1 MDNKKLVPQIRFK
14 GYSDEWEKNII
25 GNIMNVTSVKR
36 VHQAEWKSSGVRF
49 LRARDIVLEQQGKNI
64 LEPLFISY
72 ELYEKNSLLSGKVKI
87 NDLLVTG
94 VGTIG
99 VPYLIKTTEPL
110 YFKDGNIIWFQ
121 NHCLNGTFFYY
132 LFLSPYIQNYI
143 KKVAG
148 IGTVGTYTIDSGK
161 KTPIYYPNLKEQYLI
176 GYFQNAID
184 TLISKKQMKLE
195 KIKALKQTLLKKM
208 FPNGDSKV
216 PEIRFKG
223 FIENWEKKK
232 LEDIANFLKGF
243 GLSKNKINLNGR
255 NNAILYGELYT
266 TYSWNINNIVSKTNE
281 ENGVLSKKG
290 DVLMPCSTTTSAI
303 DLVVASSLHIDNV
316 LLGGDISIIRPKIKI
331 SSDFLA
337 LLITY
342 AEKKNI
348 SEYAQGTTIIHLYGK
363 DVAKITT
370 LIPSL
375 EEQEKIGKYFY
386 KLDKLISLYEKEI
399 EKLTNLKKV
408 FLKKMFI

>member
-14 GYSDEWEKNII
+14 GFNDEWMQKTLEDISTYKASTYNIDSALKYGKYSIFDANNFI
-25 GNIMNVTSVKR
+25 GYVNKYLCNKDYIAIIKDGSGAGRTIYMKAYSNFIGTMGGIIPNNNINPY
-36 VHQAEWKSSGVRF
+36 F
-49 LRARDIVLEQQGKNI
+49 LYSLINTINFKQYIKGATIPHIYYSNYSKHFIFITIIEEQQ
-64 LEPLFISY
+64 
-72 ELYEKNSLLSGKVKI
+72 KI
-87 NDLLVTG
+87 G
-94 VGTIG
+94 H
-99 VPYLIKTTEPL
+99 
-110 YFKDGNIIWFQ
+110 YFYKLDEYIN
-121 NHCLNGTFFYY
+121 LNKKK
-132 LFLSPYIQNYI
+132 I
-143 KKVAG
+143 KKLLN
-148 IGTVGTYTIDSGK
+148 IK
-161 KTPIYYPNLKEQYLI
+161 
-176 GYFQNAID
+176 NA
-184 TLISKKQMKLE
+184 
-195 KIKALKQTLLKKM
+195 LLKKM
-208 FPNGDSKV
+208 FPNNDSKV